1 MPLTKEILQV
11 QQLKQELID
20 LGIFAAKRN
29 WVPATSGNF
38 SQRIDQ
44 DNFIISASGPD
55 KGSLTLDNF
64 VILPITQDDL
74 STVQPKPSA
83 ETLLHSYLYRFS
95 PKIGAVAHVHSALS
109 VLVSMH
115 SESEELL
122 LTGYELLKAIGSN
135 TSHEVKVRLPIF
147 NNTQDIESLAREV
160 QSYMQE
166 ENPDIYAYL
175 IRGHGIYVWGR
186 DVIELR
192 RHLEA
197 FDSLLDYQIRSL
209 ANV

>member
-1 MPLTKEILQV
+1 MPVTKENSSV

-55 KGSLTLDNF
+55 KGSLTEDNF
-64 VILPITQDDL
+64 VILAVDNNNL
-74 STVQPKPSA
+74 SDIQPKPSA
-83 ETLLHSYLYRFS
+83 ETLLHSYLYRTS
-95 PKIGAVAHVHSALS
+95 SMIGAIAHVHSPIS
-109 VLVSMH
+109 VVVSTQH
-115 SESEELL
+115 KSEELL
-122 LTGYELLKAIGSN
+122 LTGYELLKAIGS
-135 TSHEVKVRLPIF
+135 TSSHETKIRLPIF
-147 NNTQDIESLAREV
+147 NNTQHIETLAREV

-186 DVIELR
+186 DVVELR

-197 FDSLLDYQIRSL
+197 FDSLLDYERSL

>member
-11 QQLKQELID
+11 QQLKQDLID
-20 LGIFAAKRN
+20 LGIFAAQRA

-55 KGSLTLDNF
+55 KGKLTEDNF
-64 VILPITQDDL
+64 VILAVDNNNL
-74 STVQPKPSA
+74 SDIKPRPSA

-95 PKIGAVAHVHSALS
+95 PKIGAVAHVHSPIS
-109 VLVSMH
+109 VVVSMQH
-115 SESEELL
+115 KSEELL
-122 LTGYELLKAIGSN
+122 LRGYELLKAIGNN
-135 TSHEVKVRLPIF
+135 TSHEVKIRLPIF
-147 NNTQDIESLAREV
+147 NNTQHIESLAREV
-160 QSYMQE
+160 ESYMQE

-197 FDSLLDYQIRSL
+197 YDSLLNYERSL